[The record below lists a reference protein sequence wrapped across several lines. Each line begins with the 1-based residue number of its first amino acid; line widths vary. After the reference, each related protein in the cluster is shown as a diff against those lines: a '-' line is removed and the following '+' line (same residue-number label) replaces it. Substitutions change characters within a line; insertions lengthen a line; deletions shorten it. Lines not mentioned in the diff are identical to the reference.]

1 LAEGFLTVKDFRL
14 LDISAAAILVLALL
28 NACTDSQ
35 ISQKPDEAYVQA
47 RALPESR
54 SFSGSY
60 LAGRMA
66 QRIQDWDAA
75 QNYMNDVLT
84 YDSANEQLLQK
95 TFLLTL
101 GAGQYTKARELAE
114 KIAADPAD
122 TEIALIYLA
131 CDALKRGDFTAAST
145 YTQKLPNEGFG
156 QYTKPLLDAWTLA
169 GQGKK
174 EEAIARLEKSAGP
187 DDPTYHVHVGLIQE
201 LFGDMNA
208 AADHYKLAMENGLTL
223 HTALLV
229 ANFFDRYGQPEVP
242 QTIYSGLGK
251 VYPLSSL
258 SGSGGA
264 GNRIV
269 RPNITEAH
277 QGAGYALFDL
287 ASLLYERRAFDS
299 AQIYTSI
306 VQMLTPDAPFVLLMA
321 GDIAALQNQYPKAIA
336 NYNSIT
342 GDSPLF
348 WLAQMRVAEVY
359 EVDSH
364 PEKTVALLTSLARN
378 PETHLQ
384 AMVSLGD
391 LYRRQEK
398 FDLALAAYDEAL
410 ADVEKVTVDHWPIIY
425 ARGMSLERLNDWSR
439 AEKDLL
445 KALEFQPD
453 NPMILNFIGY
463 SWANQGVNLDKAL
476 DYTRRAAA
484 MRPDDGYILDSY
496 GWALYR
502 NGQFG
507 QALELMEKAVDQ
519 VPGDSTI
526 LDHLGDAYWQTGR
539 KQEAQFQ
546 WQRAHDLSKD
556 ALFKTSVLQKLKNGI
571 KTIPSQVAHND
582 PKL

>member
-1 LAEGFLTVKDFRL
+1 MKDFRL
-14 LDISAAAILVLALL
+14 LDIAAVAVVALGLL

-35 ISQKPDEAYVQA
+35 MSQKPDETYVQA
-47 RALPESR
+47 GSPLPESR

-75 QNYMNDVLT
+75 QNYMNAVLT
-84 YDSANEQLLQK
+84 YDSTNTQLLQK

-101 GAGQYTKARELAE
+101 GAGQYTKARGLAE
-114 KIAADPAD
+114 KISADPAN
-122 TEIALIYLA
+122 TEIALIFLA
-131 CDALKRGDFTAAST
+131 CEALKRNDFTAAAA
-145 YTQKLPNEGFG
+145 YTKKLPDEGFG

-187 DDPTYHVHVGLIQE
+187 NDPTYHMHAGLIEE

-208 AADHYKLAMENGLTL
+208 AADHYKFTMEGGLTL

-242 QTIYSGLGK
+242 KTIYSGLGK
-251 VYPLSSL
+251 IYPLTSL
-258 SGSGGA
+258 ATPGISEG
-264 GNRIV
+264 RVI
-269 RPNITEAH
+269 RPNITSAFE
-277 QGAGYALFDL
+277 GAGYALFDL
-287 ASLLYERRAFDS
+287 ATLLYERRAFDS

-306 VQMLTPDAPFVLLMA
+306 VQMLVPDAPFVLLMA
-321 GDIAALQNQYPKAIA
+321 GDIAALQSQYPKAIA
-336 NYNSIT
+336 NYNDIAEN
-342 GDSPLF
+342 SPLF
-348 WLAQMRVAEVY
+348 WLSQMRIAEIY
-359 EVDSH
+359 EVDNH
-364 PEKTVALLTSLARN
+364 PEKTVTLLTALAKN

-410 ADVEKVTVDHWPIIY
+410 AGVGKITVDHWSIIY

-445 KALEFQPD
+445 MALEFQPD

-463 SWANQGVNLDKAL
+463 SWANQGINLEKAL
-476 DYTRRAAA
+476 DYTRRAAT

-502 NGQFG
+502 NGQFT

-526 LDHLGDAYWQTGR
+526 LDHLGDAYWQAGR

-556 ALFKTSVLQKLKNGI
+556 EMFKTGVLQKLKSGI
-571 KTIPSQVAHND
+571 KTIPSQVAHNA
-582 PKL
+582 PNL